1 MASIDEQIR
10 ANNAKIDAN
19 NAQISELKSSGN
31 SWIKDANDDK
41 IRPLHKAADT
51 SEKARKLQ
59 LGNDRLA
66 QATVLE
72 SMNTQLMADNK
83 ALVKQREAESQSM
96 VILAQQGTT
105 TAAVQTKATAEAE
118 SAKIVAESNAQAI
131 ATKASAEASNS
142 TTDSK
147 SKMMITVAVVIVLLV
162 VLGAVAY
169 KKFKKAKK

>member
-19 NAQISELKSSGN
+19 NAQIASLRQSGN
-31 SWIKDANDDK
+31 AWIKDGEDDK
-41 IRPLHKAADT
+41 IRSLHKAEDT
-51 SEKARKLQ
+51 AEKARKIK

-66 QATVLE
+66 EATVLE
-72 SMNTQLMADNK
+72 SMNASLLADNK
-83 ALVKQREAESQSM
+83 ALIRQREAESQSM

-118 SAKIVAESNAQAI
+118 SAKIIAESNAQAI
-131 ATKASAEASNS
+131 ATKASAEATNQ

-147 SKMMITVAVVIVLLV
+147 TKMMVTVIVVLIV
-162 VLGAVAY
+162 VTVLAVVAY
-169 KKFKKAKK
+169 KKLKKAKK